1 MTLKKLRKNIIVSV
15 LSLVITIFGIIIV
28 TKNNSVYVLAFWI
41 ILLGDIAVFAR
52 EISKYIDAKKDNSD
66 SED

>member
-15 LSLVITIFGIIIV
+15 LSLIITIFGIIIV

-41 ILLGDIAVFAR
+41 ILLGDIAVLVR
-52 EISKYIDAKKDNSD
+52 EISQYIDAKK
-66 SED
+66 SEKIG

>member
-41 ILLGDIAVFAR
+41 ILLGDIAVLVR

>member
-41 ILLGDIAVFAR
+41 ILLGDIAVLVR
-52 EISKYIDAKKDNSD
+52 EISQYIDAKK
-66 SED
+66 SEKIG